1 MILCSYCRL
10 RSPSVLQLFHWLYLV
25 FCFFIHLLFHFYL
38 LSSKPFSCGSLPF
51 FHFMFCFFQK
61 FFVIEMDF
69 CFSVHWSYPH
79 GESFLFTFYSQ
90 YIGLSLSS
98 KLVYSFC
105 LFVFISGTFRSAYI
119 LMILLASFESGLL
132 SFSCYDFQSVHWS
145 IPLCL
150 WWILTPVQNTIRS
163 LTPKSF
169 AFCESK
175 SDHWSI
181 PFLTIVFCLRLF
193 QNPYFGLLLFPLTSD
208 LFVLFSL
215 RKRYHLVHGIVPF
228 FWFTFCFRD
237 GQLVLNLPSISK
249 VIN

>member
-1 MILCSYCRL
+1 MLSFRL
-10 RSPSVLQLFHWLYLV
+10 FVFTDSIKRTFSVSQWFFDPMQLLPSQIAICFTV
-25 FCFFIHLLFHFYL
+25 FSLALSGFLLFHPSSFPFIFCL
-38 LSSKPFSCGSLPF
+38 PSLSHVGLYPF
-51 FHFMFCFFQK
+51 FISCSAFFK
-61 FFVIEMDF
+61 SFIGIEMDS

-79 GESFLFTFYSQ
+79 GESFLLAFYSQ

-119 LMILLASFESGLL
+119 LMMLLASFESGLL

-181 PFLTIVFCLRLF
+181 PFLTIVFVSGLF
-193 QNPYFGLLLFPLTSD
+193 KILTSD
-208 LFVLFSL
+208 F
-215 RKRYHLVHGIVPF
+215 YF
-228 FWFTFCFRD
+228 F
-237 GQLVLNLPSISK
+237 L
-249 VIN
+249 

>member
-1 MILCSYCRL
+1 M
-10 RSPSVLQLFHWLYLV
+10 
-25 FCFFIHLLFHFYL
+25 FCFCIHLLFLFIFCLPSLFHVGLY
-38 LSSKPFSCGSLPF
+38 PFSFSCSAF
-51 FHFMFCFFQK
+51 FKSFFG
-61 FFVIEMDF
+61 IEMDF

-79 GESFLFTFYSQ
+79 GESFLFAFYSQ

-181 PFLTIVFCLRLF
+181 PFLTIVFCLRFF